1 MELKPN
7 NKTTN
12 NDGISKSGYSRGILA
27 GGTITPISNKDDLM
41 SFKSKGLIDNA
52 LNKNANVPSTMK
64 IEFGE
69 IKFGGELN

>member
-1 MELKPN
+1 MEYLKVV
-7 NKTTN
+7 
-12 NDGISKSGYSRGILA
+12 IVEVFS